1 MFRSQ
6 SAHTIHELH
15 NTAITPEQ
23 WDPLQQQCGPSSSRR
38 LQDEPQSPRPQR
50 RPQRRPQLYQQSQ
63 SQSQLQYNRTR
74 MDGSDILLQEQSP
87 VGPRQHQSYSQ
98 PDLPRQR
105 SLPPPLSDRDAIL
118 LEILFNA
125 AQLITSLRYADLP
138 DLRPLRNIIERISAL
153 PDLDT
158 RLLLPFLNQ
167 QEMLFDRD
175 RHLPATNLEQ
185 TLQDCFEAIE
195 NRVSGAVENR
205 LNERRGAVAFGLHTV
220 AVADN
225 CSISSQAQSVARH
238 LTQPIRPGYGSS
250 DRSSSS
256 SPFFFRHQLHKYD
269 SEQAHPPGTV
279 DRHNS
284 ISPQLSEFQEALPP
298 WHPVSSPDL
307 TFGGNYDDGSDR
319 FSDDP
324 QHDEYQPNN
333 RQSPQDVPPAE
344 DMTVEGPTQGAAAN
358 APQKKRRK
366 IKNDAKFRS
375 SYSRKLIALKR
386 PRRSDGTFGKE
397 STFQRKF

>member
-1 MFRSQ
+1 
-6 SAHTIHELH
+6 
-15 NTAITPEQ
+15 
-23 WDPLQQQCGPSSSRR
+23 
-38 LQDEPQSPRPQR
+38 
-50 RPQRRPQLYQQSQ
+50 
-63 SQSQLQYNRTR
+63 

-98 PDLPRQR
+98 ADLPRQR

-195 NRVSGAVENR
+195 NRVSGAVKNR

-256 SPFFFRHQLHKYD
+256 SPFFFRHQLHRYY

-284 ISPQLSEFQEALPP
+284 MSPQLSEFQEALPP
-298 WHPVSSPDL
+298 RHPVSSPDL

-319 FSDDP
+319 STLPRHRSAGEGEADDTTNLTIQVGADSDDP

-333 RQSPQDVPPAE
+333 RQSPQDAPPAE

-397 STFQRKF
+397 STFQRKS